1 VSATPEP
8 VLYDPL
14 AADFPARLPEVYRAL
29 RDHHPVYRHPERG
42 CYVLS
47 RFDDVKWAAADP
59 ALFSSE
65 GTFVGAELMPMIVA
79 LDPPR
84 HDRLRAL
91 VTKAFSPT
99 RVAAIEPRVRAIAAE
114 LLEALPADAP
124 CDLLPGFAW
133 QLPSRVI
140 GELIGIPRER
150 QPAFLAWTEALVGI
164 DPTGAGADRA
174 VFGAMYGEFAK
185 LLSERRDERRDDL
198 MSALLDAETG
208 GERLTQPELLG
219 FCFVLIT
226 AGNDTTANLI
236 GNGAALLARHPES
249 RALLAA
255 HPSLIPDA
263 VEEMLR
269 LDSPAQQLPRRT
281 TRAVERHGARIPA
294 RSEVL
299 LVWGAA
305 NRDERQFQDPDRF
318 DVARRPRHLAFGHGT
333 HFCLGANLARL
344 EARIAFEELLARFPR
359 FALAGE
365 PTWQRSFWARA
376 LAALPVR
383 LGG

>member
-1 VSATPEP
+1 MSATPEA

-14 AADFPARLPEVYRAL
+14 GAGFPARLPEVYRAL
-29 RDHHPVYRHPERG
+29 RDQHPVYRHPERG

-59 ALFSSE
+59 TLFSSE
-65 GTFVGAELMPMIVA
+65 GTFIGAELMPMIVA

-91 VTKAFSPT
+91 VTKAFSPK
-99 RVAAIEPRVRAIAAE
+99 RVAEIEPRVRAIAGE
-114 LLEALPADAP
+114 LLDALPAGHP

-150 QPAFLAWTEALVGI
+150 QAAFLAWTEALVGI
-164 DPTGAGADRA
+164 DPTGATADRSI
-174 VFGAMYGEFAK
+174 FGAMYGEFAK
-185 LLSERRDERRDDL
+185 LLSERREERRDDL
-198 MSALLDAETG
+198 MSALLDAEVD

-236 GNGAALLARHPES
+236 ANGAALLARHPEAQRVLAEDPS
-249 RALLAA
+249 R
-255 HPSLIPDA
+255 IPDA
-263 VEEMLR
+263 IEEMLR

-281 TRAVERHGARIPA
+281 TGAVERHGVAIPA

-299 LVWGAA
+299 LLWGAA

-359 FALAGE
+359 YALAGE

-383 LGG
+383 LGA

>member
-1 VSATPEP
+1 VSEP
-8 VLYDPL
+8 PALYDPL

-29 RDHHPVYRHPERG
+29 RDQHPVYRHPERG
-42 CYVLS
+42 CFVLS

-59 ALFSSE
+59 TLFSSE

-91 VTKAFSPT
+91 VTRAFSPK
-99 RVAAIEPRVRAIAAE
+99 RVAEIEPRVRAIAGE
-114 LLEALPADAP
+114 LLDALPADRP

-150 QPAFLAWTEALVGI
+150 QAAFLAWTEALVGI
-164 DPTGAGADRA
+164 DPTGANADRG
-174 VFGAMYGEFAK
+174 VFGAMYAEFAK
-185 LLSERRDERRDDL
+185 LLAERRDARRDDL
-198 MSALLDAETG
+198 MSALLDAEVG

-236 GNGAALLARHPES
+236 GNGAALLARHRPEQ
-249 RALLAA
+249 RLLAED
-255 HPSLIPDA
+255 PSRIPDA

-281 TRAVERHGARIPA
+281 TRNVERHGALIPA

-299 LVWGAA
+299 LLWGAA
-305 NRDERQFQDPDRF
+305 NRDERQFPDPDRF